1 MVGLTF
7 VRNLCST
14 VMIFAKEPWIAGVG
28 LQNAFIMMA
37 VILSVILFGNGVII
51 AFGKRFRFRCRKTYG
66 RFAAKQFR
74 LR

>member
-14 VMIFAKEPWIAGVG
+14 IMIFAKEPWIAGMG

-37 VILSVILFGNGVII
+37 VILSAILFGNGFII
-51 AFGKRFRFRCRKTYG
+51 AFGKRLRFRSRQTY
-66 RFAAKQFR
+66 RSFAAKQFR
-74 LR
+74 SR